1 MKLAHWPGG
10 FEYPGVS
17 EQIPA
22 RMAQLELTE
31 DAALVA
37 TDEVGNP
44 RVLIAANEAL
54 LDCRYLGETGPGLEI
69 VVLPWEIV
77 VLPWEAV
84 PLPWIAFAWFGTP
97 DDATMTFRLGL
108 DPNVDAT
115 YHEPADQD
123 AAREFYN
130 SVLRHRRR

>member
-1 MKLAHWPGG
+1 MKLADWPGG

-44 RVLIAANEAL
+44 RVLIAADDAL
-54 LDCRYLGETGPGLEI
+54 LDCRYLGETGPGL
-69 VVLPWEIV
+69 EIV

-108 DPNVDAT
+108 DPNLDAT

-123 AAREFYN
+123 AAREFYA
-130 SVLRHRRR
+130 SVLQHRRR